1 MERSSPEQPIPAASS
16 GREGDEIIRKVSAR
30 LPRLTGGAK
39 HVQDRAKHGHGTEA
53 DDETGQYHQDKGAP
67 GKVPRRPFGTGA
79 DAARH
84 HGAGT
89 DGQTDQHRG
98 LEKANHAG
106 ESDCGG
112 DWPLAKER
120 DVEQVQQIDGE
131 NRHQPDRAGAGH
143 DHDVAHNIASDE
155 ACFAGGLQ
163 VWHLY
168 ALELHTIS
176 PGRDGEQPRH
186 RVGPRQTHG
195 ASASCAGRC
204 EGLQARQRDG

>member
-1 MERSSPEQPIPAASS
+1 M
-16 GREGDEIIRKVSAR
+16 
-30 LPRLTGGAK
+30 
-39 HVQDRAKHGHGTEA
+39 
-53 DDETGQYHQDKGAP
+53 
-67 GKVPRRPFGTGA
+67 PRRPLGAGA

-112 DWPLAKER
+112 DRPLTKER

-143 DHDVAHNIASDE
+143 DHDVAHNIAGNE
-155 ACFAGGLQ
+155 ACFTGGLQ

-168 ALELHTIS
+168 DLELPLSAQGGAANGEAIGAKV
-176 PGRDGEQPRH
+176 GRRAQPLVEMVQP
-186 RVGPRQTHG
+186 VGSRMQPTKRFITY
-195 ASASCAGRC
+195 
-204 EGLQARQRDG
+204 